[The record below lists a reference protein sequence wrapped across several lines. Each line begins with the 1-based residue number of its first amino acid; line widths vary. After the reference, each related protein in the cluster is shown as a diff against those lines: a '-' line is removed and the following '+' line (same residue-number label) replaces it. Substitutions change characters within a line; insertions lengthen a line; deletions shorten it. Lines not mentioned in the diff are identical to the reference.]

1 MELIILNIAFLA
13 LLAYSILFF
22 YQINVIINFIGLTKW
37 LALSIFI
44 LFYCIGLC
52 GFIFF
57 ITICSRILINFY
69 YISSERKKRKR
80 DVKYENYLEGVADT
94 NLIFNYF
101 IKIKKRLPENLH
113 NIMMSYALSKNSDAI
128 KYVSSIDAKTGNVKP
143 STFKDQIIFDQTI
156 QTCLIK

>member
-22 YQINVIINFIGLTKW
+22 YQINMIINFIGLTKW
-37 LALSIFI
+37 IALSTCI

-57 ITICSRILINFY
+57 ITILSRILINFY
-69 YISSERKKRKR
+69 HISSERKKRKR
-80 DVKYENYLEGVADT
+80 NVKYESYLEEVADI

-101 IKIKKRLPENLH
+101 IKIQKRLPENLH
-113 NIMMSYALSKNSDAI
+113 NIMMSYALSKNPDAI
-128 KYVSSIDAKTGNVKP
+128 KYVSSIDTKTGNVKP
-143 STFKDQIIFDQTI
+143 STFKDQIIFDQPI
-156 QTCLIK
+156 QTCLTR